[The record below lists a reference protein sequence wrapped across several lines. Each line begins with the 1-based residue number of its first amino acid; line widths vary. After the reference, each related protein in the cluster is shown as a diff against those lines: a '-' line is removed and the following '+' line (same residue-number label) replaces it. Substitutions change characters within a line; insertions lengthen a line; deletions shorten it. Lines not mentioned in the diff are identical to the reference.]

1 MYFFVHLQA
10 HNYNSTADF
19 TQCLEVM
26 TKQHSLSSWGKI
38 FKNYRTYVLHYS
50 RFLVMDSKI
59 YVVFRMKFKCEG
71 PHIFISLKV
80 PSSRK

>member
-26 TKQHSLSSWGKI
+26 TKATFPQ
-38 FKNYRTYVLHYS
+38 
-50 RFLVMDSKI
+50 FL
-59 YVVFRMKFKCEG
+59 G
-71 PHIFISLKV
+71 
-80 PSSRK
+80 